1 MAVAPGS
8 PIALPQCKLGAMK
21 DFPGQAVEIHMYNA
35 RIHLRIKDFN
45 PKDTRSKNAL
55 LQNYA
60 LDLSGELGGDF
71 GSDLASAAKPELVN
85 FISTVSGRRVPEA
98 FKVANA
104 FGNIVERF
112 PPFHPEL
119 NPIEHCWSQMKS
131 GYSGRYDGSSVVH
144 TG

>member
-1 MAVAPGS
+1 MVTPGT
-8 PIALPQCKLGAMK
+8 PIALPQRKLEARK
-21 DFPGQAVEIHMYNA
+21 DFPGKVVEIHMDNA
-35 RIHLRIKDFN
+35 RVHLRSKDFN
-45 PKDTRSKNAL
+45 PKDTKQNKAAL
-55 LQNYA
+55 QKYA
-60 LDLSGELGGDF
+60 MELCGELGGDF
-71 GSDLASAAKPELVN
+71 GSDLASATKPELVN

-131 GYSGRYDGSSVVH
+131 GYSGRYDGSSVVR